1 MTTKSHSLPITG
13 GAKVAALC
21 AVAASLLTACSLT
34 PPKTG
39 EESYEVTE
47 KITSLRVDDYAGSI
61 EVVGGN
67 GDTVKVTEKYEYS
80 DGKPQTE
87 HSVKGGELLLKSPGC
102 GSGAEKC
109 GVKYIVEVPASTS
122 AHLML
127 GGGEITVRGLSG
139 ATYGKSEGG
148 SVQILESGA
157 KTVTALV
164 DGGDA
169 SVSFSAVPN
178 QVRVESGGGDATV
191 RLPQGTY
198 DVDAK
203 TEGGD
208 RKVSVKTD
216 PRSPR
221 KIKARTEGGQAGVL
235 SAG

>member
-1 MTTKSHSLPITG
+1 MTTKPQSLRITG

-39 EESYEVTE
+39 EESYDVTE

-87 HSVKGGELLLKSPGC
+87 HSAKSGELLLKNSGC
-102 GSGAEKC
+102 GSGADKC

-122 AHLML
+122 THLTL

-139 ATYGKSEGG
+139 ATYAKSEGG
-148 SVQILESGA
+148 SVQVSESGA
-157 KTVTALV
+157 KAVTALV

-169 SVSFSAVPN
+169 SASFSAVPDR
-178 QVRVESGGGDATV
+178 VRVESGGGDVTV

-208 RKVSVKTD
+208 RKVSVKTGPD
-216 PRSPR
+216 SPH
-221 KIKARTEGGQAGVL
+221 KIKAHTDGGDVSVL
-235 SAG
+235 SA